1 MHPPD
6 GSSFPARAP
15 ILLGI
20 AWLAFGVAVWQL
32 PRKGLVPLVL
42 GGAVALQLAAGFAP
56 PRSSDDMYR
65 YVWDGR
71 VQAAGIDPY
80 RYPPG
85 APELAG
91 QRDLGLWPATSS
103 WCVRPGDV
111 DPAPGQALAPGCTL
125 VNRPAGHPIYPPVA
139 GAPFWLA
146 HRLAG

>member
-20 AWLAFGVAVWQL
+20 AWLAFGGAGWEL
-32 PRKGLVPLVL
+32 PREGLCPLVL

-91 QRDLGLWPATSS
+91 HRDPGFLWAPDGR
-103 WCVRPGDV
+103 WCTPE
-111 DPAPGQALAPGCTL
+111 AGCSL
-125 VNRPAGHPIYPPVA
+125 INRPNVPT
-139 GAPFWLA
+139 
-146 HRLAG
+146 